1 MPPALSLKQRLA
13 ALSLAPSA
21 PSSTSPYY
29 PSADSPTPTSP
40 RRKSMFHPPWLRRN
54 EDGPVQA
61 PQSQH
66 EKVQEVMNRMIFQA
80 GVDYECV
87 KRRLGMERAAKD
99 HC

>member
-1 MPPALSLKQRLA
+1 
-13 ALSLAPSA
+13 
-21 PSSTSPYY
+21 
-29 PSADSPTPTSP
+29 
-40 RRKSMFHPPWLRRN
+40 MFHPPWLRRN

-87 KRRLGMERAAKD
+87 KRRLGMERAAND
-99 HC
+99 HFQDAANVRALGGDARALLTYVQGGDVRVCAA